1 MADATS
7 RNVTPI
13 CGRVWCVTRIATIV
27 GSNPGGNRQAYAAP
41 QRCAMTGDTAAL
53 WSGIAGHVLRVIEL
67 HIEALFEL
75 IGKGLPWGIG
85 AIHIL
90 MTDRA
95 DRATSGVVLSSMTLN
110 AVFVAGKAGTAG
122 IVGPVVTVCA
132 SNRGMLLAVM
142 EEF

>member
-1 MADATS
+1 VADTAS

-13 CGRVWCVTRIATIV
+13 RGRVWCVTRIATIV
-27 GSNPGGNRQAYAAP
+27 GSNPVGNRQAYAAS
-41 QRCAMTGDTAAL
+41 QRCVMTRPAAAL
-53 WSGIAGHVLRVIEL
+53 WSGIAGHVLCVIEL

-75 IGKGLPWGIG
+75 IGKSLPRGIG

-90 MTDRA
+90 MTDKA

-132 SNRGMLLAVM
+132 SNRGMLLAGM